1 MGQRTLED
9 GCHRG
14 QEGVTGGRRVSQR
27 TEHNEPG
34 EAYLL
39 ASSPLASYDPSVSLR
54 SNFSSSS
61 LKGESR
67 HVFKEILLQEAV
79 SSELLEH

>member
-1 MGQRTLED
+1 M
-9 GCHRG
+9 
-14 QEGVTGGRRVSQR
+14 GVTGDRKVSQR
-27 TEHNEPG
+27 TEHNEQG

-39 ASSPLASYDPSVSLR
+39 ASSPLTSYDPSVSLR